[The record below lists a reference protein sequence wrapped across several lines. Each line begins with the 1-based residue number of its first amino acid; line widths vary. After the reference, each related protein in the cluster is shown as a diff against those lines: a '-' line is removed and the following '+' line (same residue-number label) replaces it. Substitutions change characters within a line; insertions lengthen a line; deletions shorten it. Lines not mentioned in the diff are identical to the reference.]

1 MFKSFLFLL
10 FSFPIFVHAQLQA
23 DKTVH
28 DFGNITYFNNDTA
41 YFTFSNTGGK
51 NIYLLPT
58 QPKDNYAVLCS
69 SKTIAP
75 GSSMLIGIVYYT
87 DKKGSFNQDIQLY
100 FSNSNTPTVLK
111 IKGNIKS
118 IRETAFSVCPS
129 IENSRPLKNDQIPL
143 SITVRDAN
151 TSEIIKI
158 AQVKVQKNYIDYNC
172 VPGFESWNYKCKVD
186 YGIVS
191 VLASKK
197 GYTNNAIDFNYSE
210 KNHDCVIFLTPIIDS
225 TEKKPVLIP
234 EKKPVLITQKKLVE
248 KPKNKDSLIVPETP
262 VYVPMAYAD
271 SGFNSFKYKPNH
283 LIFIVDISGSMRDS
297 GKLNYLKKSIKELTS
312 VIRPGDYITLI
323 TYTNKVRVVFENL
336 SGLDRRAI
344 DRAIDTLKAGGG
356 SNGSQSLVIAYELA
370 QKHFIKN
377 GNNQVFIATDGLLNS
392 SKMSNEDLYKLA
404 SKAYRQDKVI
414 LSSIGF
420 GQDLKAIEFL
430 QKLAKHGHGNFI
442 RINNPDTDM
451 KNLIEE
457 VKKQCKI

>member
-1 MFKSFLFLL
+1 MFKSFLILL
-10 FSFPIFVHAQLQA
+10 VSLPIAANAQLQA
-23 DKTVH
+23 DKSVH

-41 YFTFSNTGGK
+41 YFTFSNTSAK
-51 NIYLLPT
+51 TIYLLPT
-58 QPKDNYAVLCS
+58 QPKDNYAVLSS
-69 SKTIAP
+69 SKSISP
-75 GSSMLIGIVYYT
+75 NSSMRIAIVYYT
-87 DKKGSFNQDIQLY
+87 DKKGNFSQDIPLY
-100 FSNSNTPTVLK
+100 FSNSNTATVFK

-118 IRETAFSVCPS
+118 IRETAFNVCPA
-129 IENSRPLKNDQIPL
+129 IENSSPLKNNQIPL

-151 TSEIIKI
+151 TSQIIKI
-158 AQVKVQKNYIDYNC
+158 PQVKVQKNYIDFNC

-191 VLASKK
+191 VFASKK
-197 GYTNNAIDFNYSE
+197 GYANNAIDFNYSE
-210 KNHDCVIFLTPIIDS
+210 KNHDCVVFLTPLIDS

-234 EKKPVLITQKKLVE
+234 EKKPILITEKEPVE
-248 KPKNKDSLIVPETP
+248 KPKDKDSLFVPETP
-262 VYVPMAYAD
+262 VYVPVAYTD
-271 SGFNSFKYKPNH
+271 SGFNSYKYKPNH
-283 LIFIVDISGSMRDS
+283 LIFIIDISGSMRDS

-336 SGLDRRAI
+336 SGLDRQAI
-344 DRAIDTLKAGGG
+344 DRAIDTMKAGGG
-356 SNGSQSLVIAYELA
+356 SNGSQSLITAYELA
-370 QKHFIKN
+370 RKHYIQN

-404 SKAYRQDKVI
+404 SKSYRQDKVI

-420 GQDLKAIEFL
+420 GQDANAIEFL
-430 QKLAKHGHGNFI
+430 QKLAKHGHGNFL
-442 RINNPDTDM
+442 RINNPYSDM